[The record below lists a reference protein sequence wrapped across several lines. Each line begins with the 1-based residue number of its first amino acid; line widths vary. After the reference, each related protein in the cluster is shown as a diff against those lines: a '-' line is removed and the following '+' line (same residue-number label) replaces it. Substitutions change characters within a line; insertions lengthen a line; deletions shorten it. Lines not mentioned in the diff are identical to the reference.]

1 MESGLP
7 RLIDDLRAGGR
18 IAMPWFIE
26 RAKQQQWIDYAHR
39 VNEIASDPAL
49 PILLID
55 NVAQYF
61 YTGTDQ
67 EYWSLDKDFP
77 NVRAIT
83 AASSS
88 RPRKPRRPMHS
99 SSSGS

>member
-1 MESGLP
+1 MP

-77 NVRAIT
+77 NVAPPFPRFWCEFKMSRKSTARRAT
-83 AASSS
+83 WT
-88 RPRKPRRPMHS
+88 
-99 SSSGS
+99 